1 MSHVVATVPKR
12 LTLPSVLS
20 RFAVGA
26 PQKEGDFMDLRDCLQ
41 AIALSTLAF
50 APIGLGMLLGTR
62 NGIRQGLRDNAGK
75 IESMNN
81 ALKDAEKE
89 LRRYEK

>member
-1 MSHVVATVPKR
+1 MDVTIFC
-12 LTLPSVLS
+12 
-20 RFAVGA
+20 FAVGA
-26 PQKEGDFMDLRDCLQ
+26 LQKEGDFMDLRDCLQ

-50 APIGLGMLLGTR
+50 VPIGLGMLLGTR
-62 NGIRQGLRDNAGK
+62 NGIRQGLRGNAGK

-89 LRRYEK
+89 VRKHEN

>member
-1 MSHVVATVPKR
+1 
-12 LTLPSVLS
+12 
-20 RFAVGA
+20 
-26 PQKEGDFMDLRDCLQ
+26 MDLRDCLQ
-41 AIALSTLAF
+41 AIALSTLALD
-50 APIGLGMLLGTR
+50 PIGLGMLLGTR

-89 LRRYEK
+89 LRRYEN